1 MELQI
6 LKKFREN
13 DDPEL
18 LKVSGKSIETL
29 SKDEIIVELEKL
41 GINGVELCSL
51 GAIDPRQE
59 NLAVLLHY
67 AVEIKNAP
75 SPGTSRE
82 PTDSEPPAKVQKT
95 SHERSDVS
103 LKVYSLF
110 NYDNSRWRF
119 KSFVYVLW
127 YVLK

>member
-6 LKKFREN
+6 LKKFRGN
-13 DDPEL
+13 DNPEL
-18 LKVSGKSIETL
+18 LKVSGTSIETL

-75 SPGTSRE
+75 SPGTSKERS
-82 PTDSEPPAKVQKT
+82 DSEPPA
-95 SHERSDVS
+95 
-103 LKVYSLF
+103 
-110 NYDNSRWRF
+110 
-119 KSFVYVLW
+119 
-127 YVLK
+127 